1 MKSMICQAFCGIT
14 SLSLFSR
21 LACASLGL
29 QFSYRS
35 LPILASPRL
44 SPNQEPYPACSFAHS
59 PPGPSSSRNFP
70 EHLFRPFNLGRSLH
84 LSPLTSRGPSSP
96 APLGP
101 HPSRSGVLPPLVI
114 AYSFS
119 NVLVSHIWAYRG
131 GPRLDQKDRPHVCL
145 NCTTHGRVAE
155 TTARRRPHTQQ
166 TLL

>member
-1 MKSMICQAFCGIT
+1 MRLLASNFPIVPYLSSPAHASPLTKS
-14 SLSLFSR
+14 
-21 LACASLGL
+21 
-29 QFSYRS
+29 
-35 LPILASPRL
+35 PILPAPSRSPR
-44 SPNQEPYPACSFAHS
+44 
-59 PPGPSSSRNFP
+59 PGPSSSRNFP